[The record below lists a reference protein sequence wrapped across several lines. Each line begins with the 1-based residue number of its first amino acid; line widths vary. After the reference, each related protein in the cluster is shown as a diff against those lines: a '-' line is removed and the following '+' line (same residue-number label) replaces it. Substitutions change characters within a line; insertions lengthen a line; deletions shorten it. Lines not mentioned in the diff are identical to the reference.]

1 MQQSLLRGRG
11 LAAKHALLMRV
22 ARRIQRLPVSLDQ
35 LGNAPGPPR
44 VVGHELHQRAGLRR
58 VLVAKGVGLRQR
70 LLHALARLAQPRN
83 LLGSGGHIARNV
95 RVVAC
100 ASGNGLAHARR
111 LWRSHHQRAAD
122 AARVVIQALGHA
134 RQRITAALA
143 CAPCLGQ
150 HRIAHA
156 RIARAGQPPVGVHHR
171 RLLGY
176 RQARHEAAHK
186 AARGRAGK
194 VPALIRLQPVHRV
207 HARRI
212 RAGLLRRRHHRHR
225 GRVGLPRK
233 FGAVHGRVA
242 HAHQHGLLHAGHL
255 FGRQSKLGS
264 VRLQKVLV
272 SGRLRALP
280 RIHAL
285 DGDAAGVARFHQA
298 VCAHNGRTRGRIC
311 TVRQALGLQALRHAR
326 NLRFAGRPAAL
337 ARLQLLRVRRVLA
350 QALIVRSHQLISLGQ
365 RPVPRQLRAAFRAK
379 AQSLARLHA
388 RPALRQALALGLQLL
403 HLLRQLRARGLLRLI
418 LCAIRRGGLRVQR
431 GQALAGR
438 CQLLVQRG
446 HAL

>member
-1 MQQSLLRGRG
+1 
-11 LAAKHALLMRV
+11 MRV

-95 RVVAC
+95 RIVAR

-111 LWRSHHQRAAD
+111 LWRGHHQRAAD

-134 RQRITAALA
+134 RQRVAAALA
-143 CAPCLGQ
+143 CAPRLGQ

-255 FGRQSKLGS
+255 LGRQAKLGS

-285 DGDAAGVARFHQA
+285 
-298 VCAHNGRTRGRIC
+298 
-311 TVRQALGLQALRHAR
+311 
-326 NLRFAGRPAAL
+326 
-337 ARLQLLRVRRVLA
+337 
-350 QALIVRSHQLISLGQ
+350 
-365 RPVPRQLRAAFRAK
+365 
-379 AQSLARLHA
+379 
-388 RPALRQALALGLQLL
+388 
-403 HLLRQLRARGLLRLI
+403 
-418 LCAIRRGGLRVQR
+418 
-431 GQALAGR
+431 
-438 CQLLVQRG
+438 
-446 HAL
+446 

>member
-1 MQQSLLRGRG
+1 
-11 LAAKHALLMRV
+11 MRV
-22 ARRIQRLPVSLDQ
+22 ARRIQRLPVRLDQ

-44 VVGHELHQRAGLRR
+44 VASHELHQRASLRR

-83 LLGSGGHIARNV
+83 LLGSGGHITRNV
-95 RVVAC
+95 RIVAR

-143 CAPCLGQ
+143 CAPRLGQ

-242 HAHQHGLLHAGHL
+242 HTHQHGLLHAGHL
-255 FGRQSKLGS
+255 FGRQAKLGS

-285 DGDAAGVARFHQA
+285 
-298 VCAHNGRTRGRIC
+298 
-311 TVRQALGLQALRHAR
+311 
-326 NLRFAGRPAAL
+326 
-337 ARLQLLRVRRVLA
+337 
-350 QALIVRSHQLISLGQ
+350 
-365 RPVPRQLRAAFRAK
+365 
-379 AQSLARLHA
+379 
-388 RPALRQALALGLQLL
+388 
-403 HLLRQLRARGLLRLI
+403 
-418 LCAIRRGGLRVQR
+418 
-431 GQALAGR
+431 
-438 CQLLVQRG
+438 
-446 HAL
+446 